1 MSNAM
6 AVLQQF
12 LAWRKGGIEE
22 ESDAEEDM
30 PVLRRRRHG
39 RRVVEDSNSEDEQ
52 GEERSFEASETR
64 VDEEQ
69 WRTVIRKLREW
80 DGVCLVCMAVSGSD
94 ERRHSFAACASDRFV
109 VGMVQAVVEQVGQM
123 AAPRSEQGRCWVPW
137 VRCAEVSGGG
147 GRCKWS
153 RLAGEIAMTVLQ
165 VGKKKE
171 RVQEWVK
178 GDRVFDEE
186 IEAGMDGVEALG
198 IFFRQQKRWEGG
210 VDGNMMGELIVRF
223 A

>member
-1 MSNAM
+1 
-6 AVLQQF
+6 
-12 LAWRKGGIEE
+12 
-22 ESDAEEDM
+22 
-30 PVLRRRRHG
+30 
-39 RRVVEDSNSEDEQ
+39 
-52 GEERSFEASETR
+52 
-64 VDEEQ
+64 
-69 WRTVIRKLREW
+69 
-80 DGVCLVCMAVSGSD
+80 
-94 ERRHSFAACASDRFV
+94 
-109 VGMVQAVVEQVGQM
+109 
-123 AAPRSEQGRCWVPW
+123 
-137 VRCAEVSGGG
+137 
-147 GRCKWS
+147 
-153 RLAGEIAMTVLQ
+153 MTVLQ

>member
-1 MSNAM
+1 M

-12 LAWRKGGIEE
+12 LAWRKGRIEE

-30 PVLRRRRHG
+30 PVLRRRRRG

-80 DGVCLVCMAVSGSD
+80 DGVCLVCKAVSGSD

-137 VRCAEVSGGG
+137 V
-147 GRCKWS
+147 
-153 RLAGEIAMTVLQ
+153 
-165 VGKKKE
+165 GKKKE

-198 IFFRQQKRWEGG
+198 IFFRQQKKWEGG